1 MPLLNFTLPSRY
13 SSSYSASNCNN
24 GLYNDFC
31 HSATSD
37 NNPTLLI
44 QSPVA
49 FDTVIVYNRQKCCQ
63 NRISNATITLNVI
76 GKPSYSKKFPTM
88 PATSQPSSQPSQLS
102 TQPSF
107 PTTQPSLRRPSVQ
120 PSSQPSSP
128 STQPSITP
136 TCQPSKQPLRQC
148 PSIRPSLQIAQ
159 RLKTWLS
166 NGLFLWLQRWQ

>member
-1 MPLLNFTLPSRY
+1 MPLLNFTLSSRY
-13 SSSYSASNCNN
+13 SSSLTVTMDCT
-24 GLYNDFC
+24 LDFC

-37 NNPTLLI
+37 NNLTLLI
-44 QSPVA
+44 QSPVV
-49 FDTVIVYNRQKCCQ
+49 FDTVIVYNRQKCYQ

-102 TQPSF
+102 IQPSF
-107 PTTQPSLRRPSVQ
+107 PTTQPSLQPLRRPSVQ
-120 PSSQPSSP
+120 PSSQPSRP

-148 PSIRPSLQIAQ
+148 PSTRPSLQIAQ

-166 NGLFLWLQRWQ
+166 NGLFQWLQRWQ